1 MDRQWP
7 FNIYC
12 GCFRCYRWLVP
23 FGLRDT
29 ARKCLVTK
37 LLPKHAP
44 KNDTIGELGPT
55 FVTCE
60 HYVLSVTSATV
71 VLMSGPVKVSR
82 VIKNYCRKMAA
93 PSPRK
98 RLAYAG
104 GAKCSDVVSGS

>member
-1 MDRQWP
+1 M
-7 FNIYC
+7 
-12 GCFRCYRWLVP
+12 VP

-44 KNDTIGELGPT
+44 KNDTIGELGLT

-82 VIKNYCRKMAA
+82 VIKIIAVKWR
-93 PSPRK
+93 PPPRG
-98 RLAYAG
+98 RG
-104 GAKCSDVVSGS
+104 